1 MKTPLRNILA
11 VISGD
16 LGSRAIGFFV
26 TMYLARTLLPASFGV
41 INIGL
46 AVLGYLSLLNVPG
59 VQMVEVRNVAATAGD
74 FRERAGSILSFRLV
88 VAPLLLAGTW
98 IVVTAIGMP
107 AETRDAVLLYS
118 LSVVPMALS
127 LDWLFQGREDFR
139 RVSTSRLLSV
149 FLFGIVVLLLVR
161 QEHDVRQTA
170 IAFLMGNIAAALYL
184 GFVYRRL
191 PGHHGHAD
199 PVPAGTRQGR
209 GGTQGRI
216 PGHEEPVLAFPR
228 LRWDPA
234 AWKGILRD
242 NGPAGTAM
250 LLAQSVTNLPP
261 LVIGVFVG
269 NNDVGMFSAAMKLAF
284 VFLLI
289 DRTFNVLYLP
299 LASRYAASKRDE
311 YPYLLSV
318 TVKSILVLVV
328 PLVIVGCVIA
338 DPLLLLVF
346 GSHYTGSGMLFRILS
361 LYVLVTTFN
370 SVFVNTLIA
379 FGKTKD
385 YAVAGGAGAV
395 GMIVCVV
402 LLTALGGTV
411 GAAWGVVAGE
421 TIILGLL
428 AARVSHFVRLPGW
441 RDLAKPV
448 AACVVMAV
456 GAIATDGM
464 NVFFSLM
471 VSLLAFFFVLFS
483 TNGMPREELRF
494 LKERLL

>member
-191 PGHHGHAD
+191 PGHHEHGRVVEGHRAGF
-199 PVPAGTRQGR
+199 PAMKNPCALFPDFDGIPRRGR
-209 GGTQGRI
+209 GFSGITG
-216 PGHEEPVLAFPR
+216 
-228 LRWDPA
+228 LR
-234 AWKGILRD
+234 
-242 NGPAGTAM
+242 GPPC
-250 LLAQSVTNLPP
+250 S
-261 LVIGVFVG
+261 
-269 NNDVGMFSAAMKLAF
+269 
-284 VFLLI
+284 
-289 DRTFNVLYLP
+289 
-299 LASRYAASKRDE
+299 
-311 YPYLLSV
+311 
-318 TVKSILVLVV
+318 
-328 PLVIVGCVIA
+328 
-338 DPLLLLVF
+338 
-346 GSHYTGSGMLFRILS
+346 SHK
-361 LYVLVTTFN
+361 
-370 SVFVNTLIA
+370 A
-379 FGKTKD
+379 
-385 YAVAGGAGAV
+385 
-395 GMIVCVV
+395 
-402 LLTALGGTV
+402 
-411 GAAWGVVAGE
+411 
-421 TIILGLL
+421 
-428 AARVSHFVRLPGW
+428 
-441 RDLAKPV
+441 
-448 AACVVMAV
+448 
-456 GAIATDGM
+456 
-464 NVFFSLM
+464 
-471 VSLLAFFFVLFS
+471 
-483 TNGMPREELRF
+483 
-494 LKERLL
+494 